1 MQALTATPI
10 VFLFI
15 ITAATAQKSPATHP
29 YDDADAYE
37 IYSLLLPY
45 EESYGFAEATLL
57 IQENTVDND
66 ISGACLTQVDAAK
79 FKGVIAGY
87 RRIYKEKW
95 VLQRRFEMGKLYR
108 LVAPTAISALP
119 DRPQS
124 AVSYV
129 RMSPV
134 GFNRKKTQAVV
145 FVESSCG
152 GLCGHSQF
160 HFLQKSHGKWS
171 EIPVAMCVVDS
182 LLAKNRH
189 FTTTH
194 SGCQIAS
201 SWCNRPFSTVRQHGK
216 RKMLV

>member
-1 MQALTATPI
+1 MRALTVTAI

-15 ITAATAQKSPATHP
+15 VIPATAQKSSATQP

-37 IYSLLLPY
+37 VYSLLLPH
-45 EESYGFAEATLL
+45 EESYGFAEEALM
-57 IQENTVDND
+57 IQENTVDED

-79 FKGVIAGY
+79 FNGVIAGY
-87 RRIYKEKW
+87 KRVYKEKW

-134 GFNRKKTQAVV
+134 GFNREKTQAVV

-171 EIPVAMCVVDS
+171 EIPVAMCVVNS
-182 LLAKNRH
+182 
-189 FTTTH
+189 
-194 SGCQIAS
+194 
-201 SWCNRPFSTVRQHGK
+201 
-216 RKMLV
+216 

>member
-1 MQALTATPI
+1 MRQPTLSLI
-10 VFLFI
+10 VLLSV
-15 ITAATAQKSPATHP
+15 ASLVAQQSPAAQP
-29 YDDADAYE
+29 YDDADAYRV
-37 IYSLLLPY
+37 YSLLLPH
-45 EESYGFAEATLL
+45 EESYGFAEETLM
-57 IQENTVDND
+57 IQENTVDED

-95 VLQRRFEMGKLYR
+95 VLQRRFELGKLYR

-171 EIPVAMCVVDS
+171 EIPVAMCVVNS
-182 LLAKNRH
+182 
-189 FTTTH
+189 
-194 SGCQIAS
+194 
-201 SWCNRPFSTVRQHGK
+201 
-216 RKMLV
+216 